1 MSWLSSLFSFLTNPI
16 ADLTGSYRERKK
28 VAADMAADIA
38 RAEGKLK
45 IAQFTAQAA
54 RAERQENN
62 DSDYDQTVLSNRR
75 ETYIDEIIILVFLG
89 LFLAHFVPDLQ
100 PHMAGG
106 WQAMGYEGAPWYF
119 EFIIVGICVSTLGL
133 MRLFRA
139 FWRVREDKK

>member
-1 MSWLSSLFSFLTNPI
+1 MGWLSSLFSFLTNPI
-16 ADLTGSYRERKK
+16 ADLAGGYRERKK

-38 RAEGKLK
+38 RAESNLK
-45 IAQFTAQAA
+45 IAQFAAQAA

-62 DSDYDQTVLSNRR
+62 DSDYDQTVLNNRR

-89 LFLAHFVPDLQ
+89 LFLAHFVPNLQ
-100 PHMAGG
+100 PYMSGG